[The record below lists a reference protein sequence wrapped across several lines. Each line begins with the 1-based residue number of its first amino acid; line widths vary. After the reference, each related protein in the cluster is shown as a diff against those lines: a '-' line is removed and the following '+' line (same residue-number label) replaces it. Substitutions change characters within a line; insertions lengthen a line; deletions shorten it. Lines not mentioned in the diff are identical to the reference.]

1 MQTAILG
8 GGCFWCVEAVFDKL
22 QGVESAISG
31 YMGGTAADA
40 NYEAVCSK
48 ATDHVEVVKVT
59 FDPEAVSYA
68 DILRIF
74 FTVHDPTT
82 LNRQGN
88 DVGPQY
94 RSVIFYNDPRQAE
107 IAREIVDEVQPVF
120 DRPIVT
126 AVEPAVTFYGA
137 EEYHQ
142 GYFDRVGTRNSYC
155 TFVISP
161 KVSKFRKQFADRLK
175 PEAAGA

>member
-1 MQTAILG
+1 METAILG
-8 GGCFWCVEAVFDKL
+8 GGCFWCVEAVFNKL

-59 FDPEAVSYA
+59 YDPAVVTYA

-74 FTVHDPTT
+74 FTVHDPTQ

-94 RSVIFYNDPRQAE
+94 RSVVFYETPKQAE
-107 IAREIVDEVQPVF
+107 VTREIITEVQGLF
-120 DRPIVT
+120 DEKIVT
-126 AVEPAVTFYGA
+126 AVEPAQKFYPA
-137 EEYHQ
+137 EDYHQ
-142 GYFDRVGTRNSYC
+142 GYFDRVGARNSYC

-175 PEAAGA
+175 AA

>member
-1 MQTAILG
+1 METAILG
-8 GGCFWCVEAVFDKL
+8 GGCFWCVEAVFNKL
-22 QGVESAISG
+22 EGVESAISG

-48 ATDHVEVVKVT
+48 GTDHVEVVEVT
-59 FDPEAVSYA
+59 YDPSVVSYA
-68 DILRIF
+68 DVLRIF
-74 FTVHDPTT
+74 FAVHDPTT

-94 RSVIFYNDPRQAE
+94 RGVIFYVDPKQAE
-107 IAREIVDEVQPVF
+107 IAREVIAEVQPLF
-120 DRPIVT
+120 DDPIVT
-126 AVEPAVTFYGA
+126 AVEPAAKFYPA

-142 GYFDRVGTRNSYC
+142 GYFDRVGARNSYC

-161 KVSKFRKQFADRLK
+161 KVNKFRKQFADRLK
-175 PEAAGA
+175 AA